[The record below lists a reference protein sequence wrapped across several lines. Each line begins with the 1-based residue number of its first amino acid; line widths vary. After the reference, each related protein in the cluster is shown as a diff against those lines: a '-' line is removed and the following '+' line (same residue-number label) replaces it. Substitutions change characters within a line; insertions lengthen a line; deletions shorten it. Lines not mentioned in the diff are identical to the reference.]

1 MRIDYDNFAVIFI
14 ITISVSLITMSFMY
28 SAYAQSVT
36 NPDKNIIKGS
46 ITSNTNN
53 GTSTDPAWTL
63 GGVYKFSNINSS
75 SPIFNSTFYMTKLNG
90 TAEHKHSI
98 YDFVMIGNPTKDSLT
113 NSTIYNGTSTV
124 TMKDGPVTNVS
135 TQITIFDNSAI
146 TISLDPKASNNHF
159 GTKPIFGTQHLI
171 CVEQPELCK

>member
-1 MRIDYDNFAVIFI
+1 MRINSNTFVVIFI
-14 ITISVSLITMSFMY
+14 IAVSVSLVTLGFVHF
-28 SAYAQSVT
+28 AFAQNVT
-36 NPDKNIIKGS
+36 NLNNNIIKGS

-98 YDFVMIGNPTKDSLT
+98 YDFVMIGNPTKDSVT
-113 NSTIYNGTSTV
+113 NSTLYNGTSTV
-124 TMKDGPVTNVS
+124 TMKDGP
-135 TQITIFDNSAI
+135 
-146 TISLDPKASNNHF
+146 
-159 GTKPIFGTQHLI
+159 
-171 CVEQPELCK
+171 